1 MPGAVHEHLVPPLA
15 ASRAVRREVELDVKY
30 EGYLRRQELEIAR
43 FERAEAMAIP
53 PDFDY
58 DALKGLSGESREKL
72 KLVRPLSIGQAQ
84 RISGLRVSDIA
95 ILMMAVK
102 GV

>member
-1 MPGAVHEHLVPPLA
+1 
-15 ASRAVRREVELDVKY
+15 
-30 EGYLRRQELEIAR
+30 
-43 FERAEAMAIP
+43 MAIP